1 MEGIIAHAFKAPT
14 HSKEVVELMNP
25 NIKHIKED
33 ITAEFLRLTSKG
45 YSTREA
51 KRKIARDYKK
61 RTNTNVGSK

>member
-1 MEGIIAHAFKAPT
+1 MESIIANAFKAPT

-25 NIKHIKED
+25 DIKHIKEE

-51 KRKIARDYKK
+51 KRKIAKDYKK
-61 RTNTNVGSK
+61 RTDTNVSSK